1 MASREGGVFQPETI
15 PDTSLDI
22 HPALAYFHSRRG
34 KGRCAMRTHVVQPMC
49 KSSSLADRLGRIPA
63 LLHAFEILLLLLP
76 VGCAYEGVHISAIG
90 RDHAAISKML
100 DAALL
105 SDNPRRDF
113 QTILPEVRS
122 FSAVDSAWTDG
133 TTFFV
138 RYREGGIVSWTAPP
152 EVKQ

>member
-1 MASREGGVFQPETI
+1 LLYAFQ
-15 PDTSLDI
+15 
-22 HPALAYFHSRRG
+22 
-34 KGRCAMRTHVVQPMC
+34 
-49 KSSSLADRLGRIPA
+49 
-63 LLHAFEILLLLLP
+63 ILLLLLSFA
-76 VGCAYEGVHISAIG
+76 CAFEGVHTSGIS
-90 RDHAAISKML
+90 RDHAAISKLL

-105 SDNPRRDF
+105 SDNPRSEF

-138 RYREGGIVSWTAPP
+138 RYREGGIVSWTVPP